1 MKKKSFRE
9 AVTQTLKEFDKTE
22 YIKEYNKDN
31 YKNVAIRIRKD
42 NKAVIDKLNSVP
54 SKNAYII
61 GLIEKDIRNNS

>member
-1 MKKKSFRE
+1 MVNYIMKKKSFKE

-31 YKNVAIRIRKD
+31 CKNVAIRIRKD

-54 SKNAYII
+54 S
-61 GLIEKDIRNNS
+61 